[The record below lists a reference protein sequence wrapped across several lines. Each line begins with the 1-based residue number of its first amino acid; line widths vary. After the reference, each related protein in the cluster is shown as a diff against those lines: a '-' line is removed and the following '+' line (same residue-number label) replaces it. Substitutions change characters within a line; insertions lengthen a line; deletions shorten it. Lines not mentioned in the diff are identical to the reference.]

1 MTIFNYIALRN
12 QSEIVNGKI
21 EAEDIKAAREAIRNL
36 GLVPTKVF
44 GEDKK
49 ASAPKVRLSP
59 LSLQELIDFTGTFR
73 TLISTGVPIIEGLV
87 FLEKDAV
94 SSRIFLQEKSEN
106 RLLQVLLLLILL
118 LNIRK
123 YSVVFT
129 LV

>member
-73 TLISTGVPIIEGLV
+73 TGYCR
-87 FLEKDAV
+87 FY
-94 SSRIFLQEKSEN
+94 FC
-106 RLLQVLLLLILL
+106 
-118 LNIRK
+118 
-123 YSVVFT
+123 
-129 LV
+129 